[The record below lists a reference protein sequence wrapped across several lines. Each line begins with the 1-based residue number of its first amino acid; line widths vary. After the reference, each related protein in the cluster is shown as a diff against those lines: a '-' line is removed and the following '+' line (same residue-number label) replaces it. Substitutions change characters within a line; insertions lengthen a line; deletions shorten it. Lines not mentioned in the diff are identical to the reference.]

1 MKLLLTS
8 AGITNKSIEDAFR
21 GLVGKPF
28 NEVLV
33 AFVPTASNILDGDKW
48 WVIKDIL
55 ALNTLGCKIDIVDIV
70 ALPKEMCLLRLN
82 QADVIFI
89 EGGDTYYL
97 MDAIHKAGLLEE
109 VKELLHSKVYVGI
122 SAGSAICSKDCAL
135 EASQKLYEEAL
146 DRKEDIEGLGA
157 VPFYVFPH
165 YGSKEWFPKVTKEN
179 VEQLVYEDSIY
190 LIDDQSAVMVNG
202 ETVEVISEGVW
213 EIGRA
218 HV

>member
-70 ALPKEMCLLRLN
+70 AFPKEMCLLRLN

-89 EGGDTYYL
+89 EGGDTFYL
-97 MDAIHKAGLLEE
+97 MDSIHRSGIYEDFRKLLET
-109 VKELLHSKVYVGI
+109 KVYVGV
-122 SAGSAICSKDCAL
+122 SAGSAICAKNLAL
-135 EASQKLYEEAL
+135 EASQEMYDEGL
-146 DRKEDIEGLGA
+146 DRKEDIEGLRA

-202 ETVEVISEGVW
+202 ERVEIISEGVW
-213 EIGRA
+213 EKIG
-218 HV
+218 